1 MNGVR
6 FVMKRSIA
14 WPSILAMALLLA
26 WVEPAP
32 CAAQPPAPAA
42 ADGASGR

>member
-1 MNGVR
+1 
-6 FVMKRSIA
+6 MKKSIA

-32 CAAQPPAPAA
+32 CGAQPPAPAERTA
-42 ADGASGR
+42 LPAST